1 MKKSEGARGV
11 GSLLAAVLSALS
23 FGSDAQACAFE
34 QGPFLQEIA
43 RQAKTCSHPLCGQIL
58 ATAPARAEAKDGS
71 CATHPWMRLRTAASA
86 AMSSGGALILGET
99 HDNAEHHLLQSA
111 ALAEFT
117 DTSSAKRPA
126 IVFEQLRADQE
137 TGVASFR
144 ALSASATSETRTVDD
159 LKRLVD
165 WDKSQWPKN
174 VYEPLFSAA
183 IALDLPIY
191 AGDVARADIRK
202 AAKEGEG
209 ALASEDRSRLGL
221 DVPLGE
227 KVDAASEKEIEVS
240 HCGALP
246 KEAFGGMAFAQR
258 YRDAHLADAVIAAG
272 KTNGAAFLIA
282 GTGHAR
288 TDRGVP
294 WYVRKR
300 TPEKQ
305 VVSVMFIEVED
316 GNDDAQSYI
325 PRGPDGQPAADF
337 VVFTARTERGD
348 PCEKMLK
355 K

>member
-1 MKKSEGARGV
+1 MRKSGGARGV
-11 GSLLAAVLSALS
+11 GSLLAAVFSALT
-23 FGSDAQACAFE
+23 FAADAQACAFE
-34 QGPFLQEIA
+34 QGPFQQEIA

-58 ATAPARAEAKDGS
+58 ATADAEPVVANAS
-71 CATHPWMRLRTAASA
+71 CADHPWMRLKTEAATAI
-86 AMSSGGALILGET
+86 SSGGVLILGET
-99 HDNAEHHLLQSA
+99 HDNAEHHLLQAA

-117 DTSSAKRPA
+117 DTSNAKRPA
-126 IVFEQLRADQE
+126 VVFEQLRADQE
-137 TGVASFR
+137 TGVANFR
-144 ALSASATSETRTVDD
+144 ALSGSATSKTRTVDD

-165 WDKSQWPKN
+165 WDKSAWPKN

-191 AGDVARADIRK
+191 AGDVARAEIMK
-202 AAKEGEG
+202 AAKGGEG
-209 ALASEDRSRLGL
+209 AVASDDRSRLGL

-227 KVDAASEKEIEVS
+227 KLDAASVKEIEDS

-246 KEAFGGMAFAQR
+246 KEAFGGMAYAQR

-272 KTNGAAFLIA
+272 RTNGAAFLIA

-294 WYVRKR
+294 WYIRQR
-300 TPEKQ
+300 APEKKI
-305 VVSVMFIEVED
+305 VSVMFIEVED
-316 GNDDAQSYI
+316 GNADAQSYI

-348 PCEKMLK
+348 PCEKMRK